1 MGSSI
6 KRNSS
11 VELLK
16 VIAICLIVISH
27 TTQSVGA
34 TSNSLLGNLVN
45 AVSYK
50 TASKD
55 VDAVILMVFRHFGA
69 IGNVIFMVCS
79 SWFLVDEKNTD
90 YKKVF
95 RMIFEVWMISVLIL
109 LFSYL
114 GGYTLTKAL

>member
-1 MGSSI
+1 MGSNV

-27 TTQSVGA
+27 TTQSVGS
-34 TSNSLLGNLVN
+34 TSNSLLGKLAS

-55 VDAVILMVFRHFGA
+55 VNAVILMVFRHFGA

-79 SWFLVDEKNTD
+79 SWFLVDGKRTD

-114 GGYTLTKAL
+114 GRPSENL